1 VPLARGGQKRFDCSR
16 RSLSN
21 LDLGGFCG
29 RHETPQKRRFDAGR
43 RNSSA
48 HASFNDLKP
57 APRLEITSIT
67 ECWIL
72 RRRDRG
78 H

>member
-1 VPLARGGQKRFDCSR
+1 
-16 RSLSN
+16 
-21 LDLGGFCG
+21 
-29 RHETPQKRRFDAGR
+29 
-43 RNSSA
+43 
-48 HASFNDLKP
+48 LKP